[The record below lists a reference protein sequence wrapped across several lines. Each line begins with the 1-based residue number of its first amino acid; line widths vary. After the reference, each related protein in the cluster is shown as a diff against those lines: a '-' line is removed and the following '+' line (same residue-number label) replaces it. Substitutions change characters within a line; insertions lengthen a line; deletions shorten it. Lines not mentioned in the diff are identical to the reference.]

1 MRIPKNPRYIISHL
15 VAAVTPGEYM
25 ALTHVARLEGN
36 FLDRMNTSIRK
47 MREMRE
53 ELKDT
58 DESVRRNNMGLIEF
72 IKKIV

>member
-47 MREMRE
+47 MRE

>member
-1 MRIPKNPRYIISHL
+1 M
-15 VAAVTPGEYM
+15 
-25 ALTHVARLEGN
+25 ARLEGN

-47 MREMRE
+47 MRE